1 MGKVGCIVHLRV
13 VGLGFLVYGEE
24 SFLQRFGVFLKQALV
39 CPLVFMLGI
48 GNFASAQKQETVQ
61 AVAATTVAAP
71 KPNTLMDGT
80 AIKLRLTETLTSAKA
95 KVGQS
100 VSFEVV
106 DDVAVLGVPVIA
118 KGAQALATVT
128 IAETKKSMGRGGKLD
143 VNIDSVRM
151 IDGEKAALKATEG
164 GKGGGH
170 TGAMTAG
177 MVGTA
182 LVFFPAAPLLLF
194 IHGKDITIPKGTE
207 VTAFV
212 SGDMHLEMAKFA
224 PTDAPGAP
232 ATSQAA
238 MANLAVESSVAG
250 ADIEVDGAFV
260 GNTPSTVSVTPGQHT
275 ISVKKKGYQVWT
287 RAMNVSGNGVRL
299 NADLEAMP

>member
-1 MGKVGCIVHLRV
+1 LNLPAASLFCLLFAGDV
-13 VGLGFLVYGEE
+13 
-24 SFLQRFGVFLKQALV
+24 AL
-39 CPLVFMLGI
+39 
-48 GNFASAQKQETVQ
+48 SQQ
-61 AVAATTVAAP
+61 AVSPQQTPAPAAKTVESSPAIPVQPPA
-71 KPNTLMDGT
+71 PNTVMDGT
-80 AIKLRLTETLTSAKA
+80 AIKLRLAETITSATA

-100 VSFEVV
+100 VAFEVV
-106 DDVAVLGVPVIA
+106 DEVDVMGVPVIA

-143 VNIDSVRM
+143 VNIDSVRLT
-151 IDGEKAALKATEG
+151 DGEKATLRATEG
-164 GKGGGH
+164 GRGGGH

-182 LVFFPAAPLLLF
+182 IVFFPAAPLLLF

-224 PTDAPGAP
+224 PTDAPGGP
-232 ATSQAA
+232 AGGTVGQPAL
-238 MANLAVESSVAG
+238 ANLAVSSNVAG

-260 GNTPSTVSVTPGQHT
+260 GSTPSTVSMAPGQHT
-275 ISVKKKGYQVWT
+275 IAVKKQGFGDWS
-287 RAMNVSGNGVRL
+287 RSMNVAGSGVRL
-299 NADLEAMP
+299 DAELTAKP

>member
-1 MGKVGCIVHLRV
+1 MK
-13 VGLGFLVYGEE
+13 
-24 SFLQRFGVFLKQALV
+24 RFSAGSALA
-39 CPLVFMLGI
+39 LLAFSS
-48 GNFASAQKQETVQ
+48 SAHSQKNNAPVPPAPSAVPVQ
-61 AVAATTVAAP
+61 SAAAP
-71 KPNTLMDGT
+71 LPNTLMDGT
-80 AIKLRLTETLTSAKA
+80 AIKLRLAETLTSATA

-106 DDVAVLGVPVIA
+106 DEVDVQGAPVIP

-143 VNIDSVRM
+143 VNIDSVRLL
-151 IDGEKAALKATEG
+151 DGEKAALRATSG
-164 GKGGGH
+164 GNGGGH

-182 LVFFPAAPLLLF
+182 FVFFPAAPLLLF

-207 VTAFV
+207 VTAFI
-212 SGDMHLEMAKFA
+212 SGDMHLEMAKFT
-224 PTDAPGAP
+224 PTDASGAP
-232 ATSQAA
+232 VVASVTGVQIAS
-238 MANLAVESSVAG
+238 LRVESSVTG

-260 GNTPSTVSVTPGQHT
+260 GNTPSTVSVTAGQHT
-275 ISVKKKGYQVWT
+275 ISIKKKGYAVWS

-299 NADLEAMP
+299 NADLEATP

>member
-1 MGKVGCIVHLRV
+1 MI
-13 VGLGFLVYGEE
+13 
-24 SFLQRFGVFLKQALV
+24 
-39 CPLVFMLGI
+39 P
-48 GNFASAQKQETVQ
+48 
-61 AVAATTVAAP
+61 
-71 KPNTLMDGT
+71 
-80 AIKLRLTETLTSAKA
+80 
-95 KVGQS
+95 
-100 VSFEVV
+100 
-106 DDVAVLGVPVIA
+106 

-143 VNIDSVRM
+143 VNIDSVRLA
-151 IDGEKAALKATEG
+151 DGEKAALRATEG

-182 LVFFPAAPLLLF
+182 IVFFPAAPLLLF

-212 SGDMHLEMAKFA
+212 AGDMHLEMAKFSPTEA
-224 PTDAPGAP
+224 PTAPTAAASTAP
-232 ATSQAA
+232 A
-238 MANLAVESSVAG
+238 MVGVLVESSVPG

-275 ISVKKKGYQVWT
+275 FVVKKKTYADWT
-287 RAMNVSGNGVRL
+287 RSMNVAATGVRL
-299 NADLEAMP
+299 NASWKPSLRNTRYRDRMGASR